1 MIWARMHTVLAMM
14 HMYPRKIIVQCLILV
29 HLRRHSLQTLDSLDI
44 VMFLYSIKASPF
56 FPERRVFTHCRR
68 CSIIV
73 QTPFWH
79 VSDVYTTG
87 KAYNEEG
94 ERSAACQN
102 SKQKLPF
109 PLFFRRRDLRSFCL
123 SPFFNILYKSITR
136 FVRLI
141 NKEHSTIVD
150 RDDENER
157 WFPKRN
163 KWVCFL
169 LCKPRR

>member
-1 MIWARMHTVLAMM
+1 MHV
-14 HMYPRKIIVQCLILV
+14 HPRKIIVQRLILA

-44 VMFLYSIKASPF
+44 VMFLYSIKAPPF
-56 FPERRVFTHCRR
+56 LPERRVFTHCGRR
-68 CSIIV
+68 SIIF
-73 QTPFWH
+73 QTPIWYI
-79 VSDVYTTG
+79 SDVYATDE
-87 KAYNEEG
+87 AYNKEG
-94 ERSAACQN
+94 ERNAACQN
-102 SKQKLPF
+102 SKQKHPF
-109 PLFFRRRDLRSFCL
+109 SLSFKRQYLRSFCL